1 MQDFTRLKVGNKTH
15 RLSVDG
21 YESGAAL
28 PREKTDGLRVRRA
41 GHRSIG
47 ATLPKTAGGPSF
59 TAREVTWWELRADGG
74 GSRLVAATP
83 FVLASKPLLAPSR
96 EHWQKV

>member
-1 MQDFTRLKVGNKTH
+1 MQDFTRLGVGNKTH
-15 RLSVDG
+15 RPSVDG

-28 PREKTDGLRVRRA
+28 PREKTDGLGSDAQSSVD
-41 GHRSIG
+41 RSHIG
-47 ATLPKTAGGPSF
+47 EDCWRPLVPSP
-59 TAREVTWWELRADGG
+59 ELTWGELRADGG
-74 GSRLVAATP
+74 GSRLVAAAA